1 VSALRLFQGFGVEL
15 EYMVVD
21 AGSLAVLPAVD
32 RILEAAAGSIVSEV
46 EVGPLAWSNELVLHV
61 VELKTN
67 GPAPALEGLDTLFQA
82 HVERINGILA
92 DMGGMLLPTAMHP
105 WMDPR
110 AETVLWPHEYSAVY
124 ESYNRIFGCQGH
136 GWSNVQST
144 HLNLPFGNDEEFGR
158 LHAAIRLLL
167 PLLPALA
174 ASSPLVEGRPTGLL
188 DNRMEFYRH
197 NSLRIPSVTGRV
209 IPEPVFRREDYE
221 REILGAMYADIAPHD
236 PEGILRDEF
245 LNSRGAIPRFGRGS
259 IEVRVVDVQESP
271 AADLALAALTVG
283 ALRLL
288 TEGVLSPFSRQASL
302 GVPELS
308 AVFLACIREGER
320 SVVEDG
326 ALLDALGLRARRV
339 SAGELWWHLLEA
351 VEGAGFL
358 PQAGQGDLLRA
369 LLRRGP
375 LAREILRALDLPEN
389 GSPDRG
395 PPPSREAMEEVYRA
409 LAGCLGRGEI
419 FLV

>member
-1 VSALRLFQGFGVEL
+1 MSGLRLFQGFGVEL

-21 AGSLAVLPAVD
+21 AGSLAVLPVVD

-46 EVGPLAWSNELVLHV
+46 EMGPLAWSNELVLHV

-67 GPAPALEGLDTLFQA
+67 GPAPALEGLDAVFQE
-82 HVERINGILA
+82 HVGRINRILEG
-92 DMGGMLLPTAMHP
+92 MGGKLLPTAMHP

-110 AETVLWPHEYSAVY
+110 AETVLWPHEYSPVY

-144 HLNLPFGNDEEFGR
+144 HLNLPFGDDQEFGR

-197 NSLRIPSVTGRV
+197 NSRRIPSVTGRV

-221 REILGAMYADIAPHD
+221 REILGAMYSDIAPHD

-259 IEVRVVDVQESP
+259 IEIRVMDVQESP

-283 ALRLL
+283 AVRLL
-288 TEGVLSPFSRQASL
+288 TDEVFSPFSLQASL
-302 GVPELS
+302 GVPEL
-308 AVFLACIREGER
+308 APVLLGCIREGER
-320 SVVEDG
+320 AVVEDA
-326 ALLDALGLRARRV
+326 ALLEALGLKARRISV
-339 SAGELWWHLLEA
+339 SDLWWHLLEE
-351 VEGAGFL
+351 VVGAGL
-358 PQAGQGDLLRA
+358 IPQPGQGERLRT

-375 LAREILRALDLPEN
+375 LARQILRALDLPDN
-389 GSPDRG
+389 GSPGRG
-395 PPPSREAMEEVYRA
+395 SPPSRDALNEVYRA
-409 LAGCLGRGEI
+409 LSGCLAKGEV
-419 FLV
+419 FAV